1 MIFQNGDYYD
11 GEWRNGEPS
20 GFGKGRNTVE
30 NGSVYEGYLKDGK
43 PNGVGAVTDIKG
55 KIVKGIWKDG
65 KMLIKN

>member
-1 MIFQNGDYYD
+1 MVIIMT
-11 GEWRNGEPS
+11 ENGEPS
-20 GFGKGRNTVE
+20 GFGKVRNTVE
-30 NGSVYEGYLKDGK
+30 NGSVYYGYLKGGK